1 MTERDPDESAGSPDG
16 PAGDPDEP
24 ADGDR
29 QASDTETEHGDA
41 DAGDRDEGDDGDEQP
56 PARESDPQEPDAS
69 SGTDSDQASGDG
81 SADNDETAGHG
92 DSGNDGGSADDDSE
106 DDTLT
111 EWNGW
116 EMPEEGD
123 GPGSVTGETPEPPA
137 APEADGNEV
146 NTPGVAN
153 PDPEDVPDAP
163 GGARP
168 SDAPAPDDVGPMGGV
183 VGETSAAAGGTG
195 TGAAG
200 GGGGDDPGD
209 EGGVL
214 GGGEGGAPDD
224 EEMPLA
230 AHIEEM
236 VRRLA
241 VVVVV
246 MALVSAVV
254 FPFAD
259 RLINFLWYSFLPGS
273 VEACRPVAAA
283 AANGT
288 NATVNATGTFVNAPD
303 WTALQATF
311 PNGTTL
317 RGIVPHPTMLNRT
330 YPNGTVIQATFPNGT
345 VRNATLAANATAP
358 GATDA
363 ACPRIYQPLALVLA
377 RLKMASLAGFVVG
390 LPVFVYQTYLFMRPG
405 LYPNERRYYLS
416 SVPTSLVLAAVGL
429 AFAYFL
435 VLPVIFTYFLGYS
448 QPVANIAF
456 GLAETFDLI
465 ILMLGMFALIFQ
477 IPLFVMLAIFLGV
490 TSRRWLESRRLYFWA
505 AFAGIAFIFSPDPT
519 GMAPFIVA
527 LTMVLLFEGTLLLLR
542 WTGR

>member
-1 MTERDPDESAGSPDG
+1 
-16 PAGDPDEP
+16 
-24 ADGDR
+24 
-29 QASDTETEHGDA
+29 
-41 DAGDRDEGDDGDEQP
+41 
-56 PARESDPQEPDAS
+56 
-69 SGTDSDQASGDG
+69 
-81 SADNDETAGHG
+81 
-92 DSGNDGGSADDDSE
+92 
-106 DDTLT
+106 
-111 EWNGW
+111 
-116 EMPEEGD
+116 
-123 GPGSVTGETPEPPA
+123 
-137 APEADGNEV
+137 
-146 NTPGVAN
+146 
-153 PDPEDVPDAP
+153 
-163 GGARP
+163 
-168 SDAPAPDDVGPMGGV
+168 
-183 VGETSAAAGGTG
+183 
-195 TGAAG
+195 
-200 GGGGDDPGD
+200 
-209 EGGVL
+209 
-214 GGGEGGAPDD
+214 
-224 EEMPLA
+224 
-230 AHIEEM
+230 
-236 VRRLA
+236 
-241 VVVVV
+241 

-273 VEACRPVAAA
+273 VEACRPLAAA

-288 NATVNATGTFVNAPD
+288 NATVNATGTFVGAPD

-317 RGIVPHPTMLNRT
+317 RGIVPDPTLLNRS
-330 YPNGTVIQATFPNGT
+330 YPNGTVIRATFPNGT
-345 VRNATLAANATAP
+345 VRNTTLVANATAP